1 VDSNLAAAHEV
12 LGVVDELLMTPSNFM
27 LMIPLILSLVVLS
40 DFKKGFPRMMKVCR
54 RGSISTTMKST
65 KVEESWNSINTF
77 FAIP

>member
-1 VDSNLAAAHEV
+1 
-12 LGVVDELLMTPSNFM
+12 
-27 LMIPLILSLVVLS
+27 
-40 DFKKGFPRMMKVCR
+40 MMKVCR